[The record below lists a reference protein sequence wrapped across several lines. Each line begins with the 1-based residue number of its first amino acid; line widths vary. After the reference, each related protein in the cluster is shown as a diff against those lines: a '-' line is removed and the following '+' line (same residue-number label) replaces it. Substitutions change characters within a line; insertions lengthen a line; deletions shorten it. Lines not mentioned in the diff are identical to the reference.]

1 MADHLQLY
9 LMEPLV
15 RKSNDVMQLLP
26 STESLTSVV
35 GNIMSQNRLMPG
47 MIQAGVLPMIQVCSN
62 LLNILLMLSNIKF
75 Y

>member
-15 RKSNDVMQLLP
+15 QKSDGVRQLLP

-35 GNIMSQNRLMPG
+35 GNIVSQNRLMPG
-47 MIQAGVLPMIQVCSN
+47 MVQAGVIPMIQVCNN